1 MKKEAGKAALADMLS
16 RHDLTPLRAVVIRVD
31 KGSRTVLLDI
41 GGLGIKG
48 VCRMID
54 WSDSPMTEV
63 MMDTI
68 KPGLEVMVKVT
79 GRTSRIVK
87 KDGQLDKVNTGAYKC
102 VRRSY
107 SDPYEGLSANF
118 PVGTSVIAKLVKMEG
133 NMCFM
138 QIDGFDKLH
147 ILCFKP
153 WLRDEGHENTSGV
166 NKVIVG
172 HVYTVEVTVCD
183 EKKRK
188 FRGRIVREHPTR
200 TDKGLENFME
210 YKEKVTGGA
219 IVASA
224 SSKEEGR

>member
-138 QIDGFDKLH
+138 QIDGFDRLH

-183 EKKRK
+183 EKMRK

-200 TDKGLENFME
+200 TDKDLEGFMK
-210 YKEKVTGGA
+210 YKEKVTEGA
-219 IVASA
+219 ITASA
-224 SSKEEGR
+224 SSKED